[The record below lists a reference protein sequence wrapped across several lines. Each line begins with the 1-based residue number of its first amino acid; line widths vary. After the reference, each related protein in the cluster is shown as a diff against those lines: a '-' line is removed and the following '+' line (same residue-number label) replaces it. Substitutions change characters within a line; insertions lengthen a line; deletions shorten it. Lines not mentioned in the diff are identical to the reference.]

1 MGRVEARAVA
11 GVKARNT
18 ETDLAVHWQSEEC
31 GGGGNGMGRCCL
43 AVVAL
48 GLGLVAAPP
57 TEAALLRYRP
67 KVGTTTKH
75 RLQVSS
81 RMSFSEEPEQHYIL
95 PLKAEVSA
103 SLEYAQKITSE
114 TEDGVRVETQLSSSE
129 AKVTANDVTET
140 ASLGSCR
147 LAQDMDHLRSP
158 SEGLGEIEEDF
169 TEVSDETY
177 HALTE
182 CYLTLGEWAD
192 WLDILQFPDAE
203 VELGETWKGEAPFI
217 GPFGVLPPEAV
228 VRSRLVELTTM
239 EGRKC
244 AKIETSLDAPLH
256 EDLHE
261 TGAPEGLSLQRA
273 LRFNLVWYY
282 DYENSVTVLME
293 GSITEEGLFSDTSGR
308 SGQGKVII
316 NVKESLLE

>member
-1 MGRVEARAVA
+1 MV
-11 GVKARNT
+11 
-18 ETDLAVHWQSEEC
+18 L
-31 GGGGNGMGRCCL
+31 
-43 AVVAL
+43 VVAL
-48 GLGLVAAPP
+48 P

-81 RMSFSEEPEQHYIL
+81 RMSFSEEPEQHYL
-95 PLKAEVSA
+95 HALKAEVSA
-103 SLEYAQKITSE
+103 SLEYAQEIVSE
-114 TEDGVRVETQLSSSE
+114 TEDGVRVQTRLASSE

-140 ASLGSCR
+140 ASLGSFR
-147 LAQDMDHLRSP
+147 LAQDMDQLRSP
-158 SEGLGEIEEDF
+158 SEGFAEIEDDY

-177 HALTE
+177 QALVE

-192 WLDILQFPDAE
+192 WLDILQFAKAE
-203 VELGETWKGEAPFI
+203 VGVGETWQKEASYLD
-217 GPFGVLPPEAV
+217 PFGELPPETV
-228 VRSRLVELTTM
+228 VQSRLVELTTM

-244 AKIETSLDAPLH
+244 AKIETSLAAPLH

-261 TGAPEGLSLQRA
+261 TGAPEGLTLQRA
-273 LRFNLVWYY
+273 LRFDLVWHY

-293 GSITEEGLFSDTSGR
+293 GSITEEGLFSDASGR
-308 SGQGKVII
+308 SGQGKIII